1 MGKVKDLWSC
11 FKQSEK
17 KNHSIPS
24 VPTFLSSVLG
34 NVTTAELTF
43 IGEEI
48 KKSCQP
54 RKHYNTNISES
65 IKLDVGNYAKIY
77 GRKSAL
83 YKFQKKYPRHTFLRT

>member
-24 VPTFLSSVLG
+24 VPAFLSSVLG
-34 NVTTAELTF
+34 NVTTAELAF

-48 KKSCQP
+48 KKIMS
-54 RKHYNTNISES
+54 T
-65 IKLDVGNYAKIY
+65 
-77 GRKSAL
+77 
-83 YKFQKKYPRHTFLRT
+83 KKTLEY